1 MAEETGVDTEAEVQP
16 ESPHSQQ
23 PSGQG
28 TDGHPLDEAE
38 TGVCVCVYAHNHT
51 HITYHAHVSV
61 LFPLVTVCFQNAARK
76 EKAS

>member
-38 TGVCVCVYAHNHT
+38 TGVCVYMHTLT
-51 HITYHAHVSV
+51 HISHIIHMEVFC
-61 LFPLVTVCFQNAARK
+61 FPL
-76 EKAS
+76 